1 MEQKDYLMRQIEEAG
16 RVLAEAMAKLT
27 GFKNQGQV
35 REGIEKTSLEL
46 QNQMDIGFQ
55 ELNDLEADHLLTH
68 LEKNDKI
75 FPENY
80 EKLAELLTE
89 VAEGMAQQNKKEEA
103 KSMYEKVLSI
113 YQYLEE
119 YESAFSFDRFA
130 KMEKIRA
137 AKDELQNK

>member
-1 MEQKDYLMRQIEEAG
+1 MEQKDFLMRQIEEAG
-16 RVLAEAMAKLT
+16 RVLAEALSKLT
-27 GFKNQGQV
+27 GFKNQGKLH
-35 REGIEKTSLEL
+35 EGIEKTDQDL
-46 QNQMDIGFQ
+46 QNQMDVGLK
-55 ELNDLEADHLLTH
+55 ELNELEADHLMTH
-68 LEKNDKI
+68 LEKKEKI

-89 VAEGMAQQNKKEEA
+89 VAEGMAQQNEKEEA
-103 KSMYEKVLSI
+103 KNLYEKILSI

-137 AKDELQNK
+137 AMDEL

>member
-16 RVLAEAMAKLT
+16 RVLAEALSKMT
-27 GFKNQGQV
+27 GFKNKGKV
-35 REGIEKTSLEL
+35 HEGIEMTDQELKNQMNMGLKELNEL
-46 QNQMDIGFQ
+46 QT
-55 ELNDLEADHLLTH
+55 DHLMTH
-68 LEKNDKI
+68 LEKKEKI

-89 VAEGMAQQNKKEEA
+89 VAEGMAQQNNKEEA

-137 AKDELQNK
+137 AKDEL